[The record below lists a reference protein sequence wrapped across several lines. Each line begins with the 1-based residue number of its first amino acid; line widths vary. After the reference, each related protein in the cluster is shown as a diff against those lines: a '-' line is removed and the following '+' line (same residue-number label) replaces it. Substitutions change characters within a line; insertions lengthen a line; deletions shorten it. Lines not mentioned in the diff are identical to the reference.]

1 MSFYYGWYSSVVE
14 LSTADGR
21 VPSSYLGVPY
31 LVCMLL
37 GPQTRTH
44 SFYCACCSTAN
55 YSCCKLMTTLVMLT
69 SRFRLNRIDRPARS
83 S

>member
-1 MSFYYGWYSSVVE
+1 
-14 LSTADGR
+14 
-21 VPSSYLGVPY
+21 
-31 LVCMLL
+31 VCMLL